1 MALPE
6 SCIFY
11 EDSKCL
17 LKGGD
22 CDQNCELTQNA
33 NGSQSSDEIDRL
45 IEWRIGKTPDGEGN
59 SGSKSG

>member
-1 MALPE
+1 MAFPE

-11 EDSKCL
+11 EDAKCL

-22 CDQNCELTQNA
+22 CDQNCELTQNIK
-33 NGSQSSDEIDRL
+33 STKTSDEIDKL
-45 IEWRIGKTPDGEGN
+45 IEWRIEKAPEGEGN